1 MHRGTK
7 VTNILTRTQNGGL
20 VDAKGDN
27 MKTIRI
33 SDEVW
38 QAIADLGKFG
48 ETEDDVLR
56 RVFRIQK
63 PQPDVSVVKH
73 EHTAIEEHQNGR
85 AYAWKERRADVAMY
99 QRVEGGK
106 LILEF
111 ETGQRE
117 EWKLPSQND
126 AAAIRKVRDEAV
138 GFVRKNGGTEG
149 QVGAAMRALTSRG
162 YHVTLKSKRQI

>member
-1 MHRGTK
+1 
-7 VTNILTRTQNGGL
+7 
-20 VDAKGDN
+20 

-38 QAIADLGKFG
+38 KAIADRGKFG

-56 RVFRIQK
+56 RVFKIQE
-63 PQPDVSVVKH
+63 PQPDVSMVKH
-73 EHTAIEEHQNGR
+73 QQAVIEEQQGGR

-117 EWKLPSQND
+117 EWKLPSQTD
-126 AAAIRKVRDEAV
+126 AAAIRQIRDAAV
-138 GFVRKNGGTEG
+138 EFVKKHGGTEG

-162 YHVTLKSKRQI
+162 YHVTLKSRRQI